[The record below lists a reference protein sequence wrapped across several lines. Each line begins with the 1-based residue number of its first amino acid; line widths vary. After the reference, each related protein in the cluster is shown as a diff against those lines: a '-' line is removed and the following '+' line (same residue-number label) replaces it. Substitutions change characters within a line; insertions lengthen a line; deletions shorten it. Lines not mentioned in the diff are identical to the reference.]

1 MHDRCNVPGQTGWGD
16 VTAAGSPSDDEVDT
30 GVNTGD
36 GVDTGTG
43 VDTGV
48 GVEADG
54 GVEPDGPIGR
64 FREELDPAVFLF
76 GAGLTLG
83 LILLYFVDPGTVE
96 DGIGMLNG
104 FMLDYF
110 NWALL
115 VIVFLIVTFLVF
127 LILGPW
133 GRLRLGDDKPEYS
146 FLSFFAMLYSAGFA
160 AGVVFWGPT
169 EALFYYDNPSPLFDV
184 QGGTAEAIPLAVQQT
199 LFHWAIPQL
208 AVFTIM
214 GIAIGYFAY
223 NFESV
228 PLRVSSAL
236 TPILGRENLD
246 GPVAKLVDVL
256 AVFATIGGVATSL
269 GFIGSQFVEGL
280 AFQWGID
287 LGTTGVILVVTGMT
301 LLFTVSM
308 VLGVDRGIRR
318 ISNFN
323 MVLFAALM
331 LATFIVGPT
340 AFLVLMG
347 TEAIG
352 GMFSDFVSMSLFTG
366 AGTEGGT
373 QWMNDWTVFY
383 WAWALSWS
391 PFAGLFIAR
400 ISRGRTVREVA
411 FTGIAA
417 TSAATIPWF
426 TFVGG
431 TAVYNQHHG
440 IADFGGVMA
449 FELGAEVSGFIL
461 FEAFPLGSVFMIA
474 FMILVTTFFITSA
487 DSSTLAVSMMTTG
500 GKAKPS
506 NINRVFWGV
515 VLGMTAAILMTLGGV
530 DALQSAAII
539 TGAPFAFVCLI
550 AMVGLFRQFT
560 ADGEPLLLQ
569 EESWWVGEP
578 PEDDT
583 RAAAGTDDD

>member
-1 MHDRCNVPGQTGWGD
+1 M
-16 VTAAGSPSDDEVDT
+16 SDGE
-30 GVNTGD
+30 G
-36 GVDTGTG
+36 
-43 VDTGV
+43 
-48 GVEADG
+48 ALR
-54 GVEPDGPIGR
+54 R
-64 FREELDPAVFLF
+64 FREELDPIVFLF

-83 LILLYFVDPGTVE
+83 VILTYFLNPDGVE
-96 DGIGMLNG
+96 GAIATLDA
-104 FMLDYF
+104 FMLQYF

-115 VIVFLIVTFLVF
+115 VIVFLVVTFLVF

-133 GRLRLGDDKPEYS
+133 GRLKFGDDDPEYS
-146 FLSFFAMLYSAGFA
+146 FFSFFAMLYSAGFA

-184 QGGTAEAIPLAVQQT
+184 QGGTAEAIPIAIQQT

-223 NFESV
+223 NYENV

-236 TPILGRENLD
+236 TPILGADNLD

-280 AFQWGID
+280 AFQWGLD

-323 MVLFAALM
+323 MVLFIALM
-331 LATFIVGPT
+331 LATFILGPT
-340 AFLVLMG
+340 AFLVLAG

-352 GMFSDFVSMSLFTG
+352 GMFNDFVSMSLFTG
-366 AGTEGGT
+366 AGVEGGT
-373 QWMNDWTVFY
+373 EWMNAWTVFY

-426 TFVGG
+426 IFVGG
-431 TAVYNQHHG
+431 TAVYFQHNAV
-440 IADFGGVMA
+440 ADFSQVMA

-461 FEAFPLGSVFMIA
+461 FEAFPLGTVFMIA

-506 NINRVFWGV
+506 NINRVFWGA

-539 TGAPFAFVCLI
+539 TGAPFAFVCFI
-550 AMVGLFRQFT
+550 AMLGLIRQFT
-560 ADGEPLLLQ
+560 RDGEPLLLQ
-569 EESWWVGEP
+569 EQSWLIGDP
-578 PEDDT
+578 PEGNGSPDET
-583 RAAAGTDDD
+583 PVASQPTDDD